1 MDFQKQNFQ
10 NIFEDNIENY
20 YDYFHLKSVMGAQ
33 TVETNEVFPIT
44 NALCVKTKEN
54 NNEYHFVLCN
64 SKSFFR
70 ERRNNDWL
78 LLIKKTLMFFFE
90 KSDSPPVQ
98 DAVQGNGILL
108 RWIGT
113 DNA

>member
-1 MDFQKQNFQ
+1 MDFLKQNFQ

-64 SKSFFR
+64 SKSFCR

-78 LLIKKTLMFFFE
+78 LLIKKTLMFFSREVNNSRIKFVYFGYHH
-90 KSDSPPVQ
+90 KFTNPIS
-98 DAVQGNGILL
+98 
-108 RWIGT
+108 
-113 DNA
+113 